1 MDKESLVMLIS
12 ERLNDSK
19 FWVLLDRS
27 LQRRGIKIDSEDLD
41 EMAHDLEDQLA
52 TDLRNCI
59 NGEKTQW

>member
-1 MDKESLVMLIS
+1 MDKQDLVMLIS

-27 LQRRGIKIDSEDLD
+27 LQRRGIEIDMDDLH
-41 EMAHDLEDQLA
+41 EMAHDLEHQLA

>member
-19 FWVLLDRS
+19 FWILLDRS
-27 LQRRGIKIDSEDLD
+27 LQRRGIEIDSEDLD

-52 TDLRNCI
+52 TDLLNCI